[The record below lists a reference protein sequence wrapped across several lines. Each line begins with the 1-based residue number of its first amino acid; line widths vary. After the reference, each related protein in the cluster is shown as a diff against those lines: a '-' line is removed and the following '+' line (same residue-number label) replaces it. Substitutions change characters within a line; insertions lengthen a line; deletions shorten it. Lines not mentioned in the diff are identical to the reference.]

1 MAHRSF
7 ARVSAF
13 LALFIFVS
21 IVSFQIVA
29 PTTALAATSYGNAG
43 QFSSGQAWGVGVA
56 TTTGNVYVANT
67 ANNILI
73 FTATGTAIGS
83 FGGTGSGNGQLNQP
97 EAVAVDALGNIY
109 VADYNNNR
117 VEVFSS
123 TTAYVSQFGGSG
135 SGNGQFNAPD
145 GIAIS
150 PITGNIYVSD
160 SRNNRVQIFSS
171 TSTYIGQ
178 FGSHGSGNGQFDS
191 PGTLAIDSAGNI
203 YVADYNNSRVEKF
216 ASTTAYVSSIGSFG
230 SGNGQLMFPVAVAL
244 DASGNL
250 YVADTGNN
258 RVEVFNSAGS
268 FQATYGG
275 FGSGSGQFNT
285 PSGIAV
291 NPSTGMGYVADLF
304 NSRVDMFAPVVVPTV
319 VGSAAT
325 SVSTSSVTFNGAI
338 TATGYSSITDA
349 GFAYST
355 TSDLT
360 SGVATTSVGAQS
372 GAVAF
377 TLPVTGL
384 YPGTT
389 YYYRAYAVNSAG
401 TSTGSILSATMLPLY
416 NYVNQWSGTGS
427 IGFGYVVSVT
437 VSSSTGNV
445 YVFDNS
451 HNNIQE
457 FTPMGSFIR
466 SWGSLGS
473 GNGQF
478 HVTGSASTIAF
489 SPVNGYIY
497 VADTGNNRIQVFTQD
512 GTYVTSW
519 GSSGSGNSQFNNAQG
534 LGVSPVTGNVYV
546 ADYGNNR
553 VQEFSPTGVYITQWG
568 SSGSGNGQFNAPN
581 GIAVSPTTGNVYVGD
596 YSNNRIQVFTSSGT
610 YVTQFAN
617 GLVSFL
623 EGVAISPVTGNVF
636 VVSAGDSHVLEFTSS
651 GAYVGQFG
659 SSGSGNGKLGFPFSL
674 AVSPFNNNI
683 YIPDPNNGRVEVF
696 STPFS
701 LPDVTTT
708 GSTNITFNGASV
720 SGSIVFSG
728 TGNLTAAGFVYGL
741 TTAYGAT
748 VVVTNSP
755 SVGGY
760 SAQLLSLTCG
770 TTYHVAAYAANANGV
785 GYGTDKTFTTNTCPA
800 VSSAQG
806 GTASLAQLASLLAP
820 SPAANAYLASRGYQ
834 VSGQSVS
841 QISTTANSTATTT
854 VVATSTINHVSST
867 VFTRDLSVGSVGADV
882 LALQKFLN
890 THGYV
895 IAHSGLGSSGNET
908 NKFGAM
914 TRVALAKFQKA
925 HGISPAAGN
934 FGPMTRGYV
943 IGL

>member
-1 MAHRSF
+1 MAHRTFVRTF
-7 ARVSAF
+7 ACS
-13 LALFIFVS
+13 ALFIFVFFAS
-21 IVSFQIVA
+21 VQFVV
-29 PTTALAATSYGNAG
+29 PKTALAATSYGNAG
-43 QFSSGQAWGVGVA
+43 QFSAGLAWGIGVA
-56 TTTGNVYVANT
+56 TTTGTIYVASAGNT
-67 ANNILI
+67 ILV

-97 EAVAVDALGNIY
+97 EAVTVDALGNIY

-117 VEVFSS
+117 VQIFSS

-135 SGNGQFNAPD
+135 SGNGQFSAPD

-150 PITGNIYVSD
+150 PITGNIYVAD

-216 ASTTAYVSSIGSFG
+216 ASTTAYVSTIGSFG
-230 SGNGQLMFPVAVAL
+230 SGNGQLMFPQGVAL
-244 DASGNL
+244 DPAGNL

-258 RVEVFNSAGS
+258 RIEIFNSAGS
-268 FQATYGG
+268 FQTTYGG
-275 FGSGSGQFNT
+275 YGSGSGLFNT
-285 PSGIAV
+285 PTGVVI
-291 NPSTGMGYVADLF
+291 NPSTGMGYVADFF
-304 NSRVDMFAPVVVPTV
+304 NNRIDMFAPIVVPTV
-319 VGSAAT
+319 VSSAAT
-325 SVSTSSVTFNGAI
+325 SVSTSSITFNGAI
-338 TATGYSSITDA
+338 TATGYASITDA

-384 YPGTT
+384 FPGTT

-401 TSTGSILSATMLPLY
+401 TSTGSILSATLLPLY

-457 FTPMGSFIR
+457 FTPTGSFIR

-473 GNGQF
+473 GSGQF

-489 SPVNGYIY
+489 SAVNGYIY
-497 VADTGNNRIQVFTQD
+497 AADTGNNRIQVFTQD

-568 SSGSGNGQFNAPN
+568 SSGSGNSQFNAPN
-581 GIAVSPTTGNVYVGD
+581 GIAVSATTGNVYVEDGN
-596 YSNNRIQVFTSSGT
+596 NNRIQEFTPSGS

-701 LPDVTTT
+701 LPDVTTAGPT
-708 GSTNITFNGASV
+708 GITLNGAVV

-748 VVVTNSP
+748 MVVTNSP
-755 SVGGY
+755 SIGGY
-760 SAQLLSLTCG
+760 SAQLSALTCG
-770 TTYHVAAYAANANGV
+770 TTYHVAAYASNPNGT
-785 GYGTDKTFTTNTCPA
+785 GYGPDQTFTTVACPVA
-800 VSSAQG
+800 ASAQG
-806 GTASLAQLASLLAP
+806 GTASIEQLATILAP
-820 SPAANAYLASRGYQ
+820 SAATDAYLASRGYHR
-834 VSGQSVS
+834 SGQSGNQSGVAAT
-841 QISTTANSTATTT
+841 ISTVATPVT
-854 VVATSTINHVSST
+854 TSTIVRASSKI
-867 VFTRDLSVGSVGADV
+867 FTRDLSVGSVGVDV

-895 IAHSGLGSSGNET
+895 IAHSGAGSSGNET
-908 NKFGAM
+908 NKFGTM
-914 TRVALAKFQKA
+914 TRLALAKFQKA
-925 HGISPAAGN
+925 HGLSPSVGN
-934 FGPMTRGYV
+934 FGPATRKY
-943 IGL
+943 ISGL